1 MKRRRTLSSKASSW
15 LFILPALT
23 VVILLLLYPVTSS
36 IFYSLTNKNLI
47 KPTYRFLGLD
57 NYIKTLTDPDFWT
70 AFWNDLKWTFFSL
83 LGQLIVGFTGA
94 LALNRIKKGSSIYRT
109 ILIIPWAIPSIVLAF
124 SWKWILNGVYGFLP
138 NLLIKLGLCSTAPE
152 FLTGNLAFATLV
164 FINIWFGS
172 WSTSCQRCKPYQ
184 KISMKQLKLMVQ
196 IHSSL
201 SGTLQFRIFV
211 LLWVCWLCFAR
222 FGFSIASILFT

>member
-138 NLLIKLGLCSTAPE
+138 NLLIKLGLWLNRAGIFDWKSGVCNAGVHQY
-152 FLTGNLAFATLV
+152 LVRLAADHGQHPVSAANRTKRSV
-164 FINIWFGS
+164 
-172 WSTSCQRCKPYQ
+172 
-184 KISMKQLKLMVQ
+184 
-196 IHSSL
+196 
-201 SGTLQFRIFV
+201 
-211 LLWVCWLCFAR
+211 
-222 FGFSIASILFT
+222 

>member
-164 FINIWFGS
+164 FINIWF
-172 WSTSCQRCKPYQ
+172 CKPYQ

-211 LLWVCWLCFAR
+211 LLWVCWSCFAR

>member
-1 MKRRRTLSSKASSW
+1 MTQEAGASPASFISSAAKEVCKIVKRRRTLSSKASSW

-94 LALNRIKKGSSIYRT
+94 LALNRIKK
-109 ILIIPWAIPSIVLAF
+109 A
-124 SWKWILNGVYGFLP
+124 
-138 NLLIKLGLCSTAPE
+138 
-152 FLTGNLAFATLV
+152 LV
-164 FINIWFGS
+164 FI
-172 WSTSCQRCKPYQ
+172 
-184 KISMKQLKLMVQ
+184 VQ
-196 IHSSL
+196 S
-201 SGTLQFRIFV
+201 
-211 LLWVCWLCFAR
+211 
-222 FGFSIASILFT
+222 

>member
-1 MKRRRTLSSKASSW
+1 MP
-15 LFILPALT
+15 FPALT

-47 KPTYRFLGLD
+47 KPTYRFLGFD

-138 NLLIKLGLCSTAPE
+138 NLL
-152 FLTGNLAFATLV
+152 F
-164 FINIWFGS
+164 
-172 WSTSCQRCKPYQ
+172 
-184 KISMKQLKLMVQ
+184 
-196 IHSSL
+196 
-201 SGTLQFRIFV
+201 
-211 LLWVCWLCFAR
+211 
-222 FGFSIASILFT
+222 